1 MPDRKYSTGPAFC
14 AGPFSY
20 LLESIDMLKFF
31 ALPIAASVLIL
42 IGIWYGLGFAAF
54 VTAIL
59 LMILE
64 VTLSFDNAVVNA
76 RVLAGMSAKW
86 QDRFFTWGMLIA
98 VFGTRLILPIL
109 IVSASVLMSPW
120 AVAKLAAF
128 SPLEYAHLLEGARYS
143 IYAFGGAFLMM
154 VALKYFL
161 DDAKDVHWFRVVEH
175 HLSKW
180 GRIEAIEIGIA
191 LSAIVGISL
200 LVPAVVQATVLIS
213 GLFGIILFIVIQG
226 ITSAFSIEA
235 EGGAIARSGL
245 ALFLYLEILDAAF
258 SLDSVVGAFA
268 LTTSLPII
276 VAGLGIGAWFVRSI
290 TIYLVR
296 AKTLDTLAY
305 LEHGAHWAI
314 LGLALSMLG
323 GLLWHVPEIITG
335 LIGLAFILAAYWS
348 SVRYRKAQAAT

>member
-1 MPDRKYSTGPAFC
+1 M
-14 AGPFSY
+14 
-20 LLESIDMLKFF
+20 KFF
-31 ALPIAASVLIL
+31 LLPTIVAVLIL
-42 IGIWYGLGFAAF
+42 IGIWAGFGFAAF

-76 RVLAGMSAKW
+76 RVLAGMSEKW
-86 QDRFFTWGMLIA
+86 QDRFFSWGILIA
-98 VFGTRLILPIL
+98 VFGTRLVLPIL

-128 SPLEYAHLLEGARYS
+128 APGEYAHLLEGARYS
-143 IYAFGGAFLMM
+143 IYAFGGAFLLM

-161 DDAKDVHWFRVVEH
+161 DDAKDVHWLKAVER
-175 HLSKW
+175 HLAKW
-180 GRIEAIEIGIA
+180 GRIEAAEIAIA
-191 LSAIVGISL
+191 LAFLAGISF
-200 LVPAVVQATVLIS
+200 LVPTATQATVLVS
-213 GLFGIILFIVIQG
+213 GVFGVLLFILIQG
-226 ITSAFSIEA
+226 ITSSFAVEA
-235 EGGAIARSGL
+235 EGMQVAKSGL

-296 AKTLDTLAY
+296 QKTLDTLAY

-314 LGLALSMLG
+314 LGLALSMFA
-323 GLLWHVPEIITG
+323 GLLWHVPEVITG
-335 LIGLAFILAAYWS
+335 LVGLAFVGASYWS
-348 SVRYRKAQAAT
+348 SLQHRKAALAQ